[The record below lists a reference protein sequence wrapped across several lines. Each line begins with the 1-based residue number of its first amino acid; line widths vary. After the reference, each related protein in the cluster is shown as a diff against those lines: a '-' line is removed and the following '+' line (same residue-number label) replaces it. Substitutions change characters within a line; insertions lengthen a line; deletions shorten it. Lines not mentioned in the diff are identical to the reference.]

1 MIENPYQSPCAEV
14 GGQGTRDAGQIRRQ
28 TAFSL
33 FASVSYSLAALF
45 LCIGIWIGLFATVK
59 LDVRVP
65 IVCWAITNS
74 TAWIATALIC
84 RECRFAATLACL
96 VGDLLAF
103 SAAIL
108 YPYFTAELF

>member
-1 MIENPYQSPCAEV
+1 MIENPYQSPSAEV
-14 GGQGTRDAGQIRRQ
+14 GGHGTRAIGRIRRQ
-28 TAFSL
+28 RAFAL
-33 FASVSYSLAALF
+33 FASLSYSVAALF
-45 LCIGIWIGLFATVK
+45 LCIGFWIGLFATVK

-74 TAWIATALIC
+74 TTWIATALIC
-84 RECRFAATLACL
+84 RERQLLATLACL

-103 SAAIL
+103 SAAVL